1 MRMNVLWFGE
11 LRGNEFM
18 KSIRVHLWAYLF
30 FVAMTLILL
39 APMLGQFNTH
49 LIGAYESDAYE
60 YSRHV
65 WWYTY
70 AFQHGLNPYWQSLLA
85 YPDGLPANW
94 MLTNPLQGFPSW
106 LFALLFPLPTAFN
119 LVITLWL
126 SLNGWAMFYFVRRLL
141 NGTHDPTLNSP
152 HATLAALT
160 AGTMFVWYPSIQGH
174 LFGAHVGI
182 IYLVCV
188 PLLLD
193 RIYCLRQG
201 MDWRNIGWGVF
212 FFWLSL
218 QAMTTHLV
226 FTLFPIFLAFGL
238 MLLYR
243 RQWAWM
249 WRSAWVI
256 GLGLALTFVWIIP
269 LLREQLT
276 FETAVN
282 PGGVVRYSADLL
294 AIVTPSFFHPVWGQL
309 EYTHRVLG
317 INIVEG
323 VGYLGILPMVLAIV
337 GLPRRRDQWW
347 LGLALLAWVFSLG
360 PVLKIFDQPLLFNID
375 QYRSAVV
382 LPFAL
387 VANLPI
393 MEEMRSPGR
402 FGIVVGFAMSVMVG
416 YGLARLYRA
425 RFLQKR
431 WARYLFTVGLLALIY
446 ADYHLFWV
454 NGLPAIATVSG
465 DVPSDIAD
473 LRYDE
478 TIRAILNL
486 PINHNLVAK
495 EAMFI
500 QTAHHKPIIGGHVT
514 RETPVSQAKLNL
526 LQSTLDLNLLDEAG
540 VDVVILHKD
549 DAPDWLGFITTQ
561 LGQPRYEDE
570 RFAVFDVPAP
580 HSTTAPLI
588 TMPTITTEQATLY
601 AHSTVS
607 QWVTLS
613 ATVSGESV
621 PLMLTREG
629 VPLEINTHTNSFEW
643 VIPLEVGYQTYHLQR
658 ATPCDGVR
666 VSVPCPVYSI
676 QSVQAEPIPSVQVF
690 TTTVNLADTVLLQ
703 SGAVVP
709 TEEGLQVHLWW
720 KATAPIT
727 NDHIRFV
734 HVLDENGRQVDGLD
748 APLGNLQDGQQVVEN
763 LVFNN
768 LAQPQSATVYV
779 GWYNYPSLERLPILT
794 AVEGQ
799 PSNWIQLAI
808 IDER

>member
-1 MRMNVLWFGE
+1 
-11 LRGNEFM
+11 M
-18 KSIRVHLWAYLF
+18 KSIRLHVWAYLF
-30 FVAMTLILL
+30 FVAMTLALL
-39 APMLGQFNTH
+39 APMLSQFNSH

-70 AFQHGLNPYWQSLLA
+70 AFQTGQNPYWQSLLA

-94 MLTNPLQGFPSW
+94 MLTNPLQGFPAW
-106 LFALLFPLPTAFN
+106 LFAWVFPLPTAFN
-119 LVITLWL
+119 LVIMLWL

-141 NGTHDPTLNSP
+141 NGTHDPTVNSA
-152 HATLAALT
+152 HATPAALL
-160 AGTMFVWYPSIQGH
+160 AGTVFLWYPSIQGH

-182 IYLVCV
+182 LYLACV

-193 RIYCLRQG
+193 QLYALRER
-201 MDWRNIGWGVF
+201 MNWRKVGWAVF

-226 FTLFPIFLAFGL
+226 FTLFPIFLAFAL

-243 RQWAWM
+243 RQWGWM
-249 WRSAWVI
+249 WRSGLVVV
-256 GLGLALTFVWIIP
+256 LGLAVTFIWIIP

-276 FETAVN
+276 LETAVN

-294 AIVTPSFFHPVWGQL
+294 AIVTPSFFHPLWGQL

-317 INIVEG
+317 TNLVEG
-323 VGYLGILPMVLAIV
+323 VGYLGIVPVLLVIV

-347 LGLALLAWVFSLG
+347 LGLAVLAWVFSLG
-360 PVLKIFDQPLLFNID
+360 PVLKIFDQPLMFNID

-402 FGIVVGFAMSVMVG
+402 FGIVVGFALSVMVG
-416 YGLARLYRA
+416 YGLVRVYNT
-425 RFLQKR
+425 RFLRHR
-431 WARYLFTVGLLALIY
+431 WMQYVLSAGLLVVIY
-446 ADYHLFWV
+446 ADYHLFWQD
-454 NGLPAIATVSG
+454 GFPAIATVTG
-465 DVPSDIAD
+465 DVPSAIAD
-473 LRYDE
+473 LRDDV
-478 TIRAILNL
+478 TIRAILNV

-549 DAPDWLGFITTQ
+549 DAPDLLEFVTAHLGS
-561 LGQPRYEDE
+561 PRYEDE
-570 RFAVFDVPAP
+570 RFAVFDVPSP
-580 HSTTAPLI
+580 STTTAPLVALPVI
-588 TMPTITTEQATLY
+588 ADEQATLHL
-601 AHSTVS
+601 HSTIP
-607 QWVTLS
+607 QWVRLS
-613 ATVSGESV
+613 VTAEGESV

-629 VPLEINTHTNSFEW
+629 VPMQTNPLTPPFEW
-643 VIPLEVGYQTYHLQR
+643 VVPLEAGYQTYRLER
-658 ATPCDGVR
+658 ATPCDRVR
-666 VSVPCPVYSI
+666 LSVPCPTYRVT
-676 QSVQAEPIPSVQVF
+676 SVEVEEVASAQVF
-690 TTTVNLADTVLLQ
+690 AIPVNVADTVMLE
-703 SGAVVP
+703 GAAVSSTATALHVY
-709 TEEGLQVHLWW
+709 LSWQ
-720 KATAPIT
+720 ATAPLT

-734 HVLDENGRQVDGLD
+734 HVVDADGQQRAGLD
-748 APLGNLQDGQQVVEN
+748 APLGTIQAGQWVVEN

-768 LAQPQSATVYV
+768 LATSDSLAIYT
-779 GWYNYPSLERLPILT
+779 GWYNYPTLERLPILT

-799 PSNWIQLAI
+799 ASNWIQLAI
-808 IDER
+808 IEQ